1 MEGEIER
8 VTITAGSVSYLAVV
22 RLSPDADGVQL
33 ASEVMVV
40 VICPVVVALDD
51 PRWPSE
57 VLSAA
62 RWRSAGKKTVQTSK
76 RLNLCNLLDEQLI

>member
-33 ASEVMVV
+33 GSKVMVV
-40 VICPVVVALDD
+40 VICPVVVAHDSPGD
-51 PRWPSE
+51 SRE
-57 VLSAA
+57 VLSAP
-62 RWRSAGKKTVQTSK
+62 RGWSAEYEGSQYNLRQ
-76 RLNLCNLLDEQLI
+76 RLIT